1 MLPLQHVLRRHKYK
15 TLMRFRSQRVKDMT
29 VCAST
34 RMTRYSTWRTVD
46 YLSDQ
51 ACTCMGVIL
60 ELHGGSHIVSVISAV
75 YFFCFFFVG
84 CLSCCCCG
92 ISNPNT
98 GTKFVPAMPRNSRSI
113 LVAGSQAVKVT
124 HMEPVTVARQT
135 AYAMARNFN
144 FACQ

>member
-1 MLPLQHVLRRHKYK
+1 MHVEDCGLLIRSGVHVHGRNLGIARRVAY
-15 TLMRFRSQRVKDMT
+15 RVGYQR
-29 VCAST
+29 C
-34 RMTRYSTWRTVD
+34 
-46 YLSDQ
+46 
-51 ACTCMGVIL
+51 IL
-60 ELHGGSHIVSVISAV
+60 FL
-75 YFFCFFFVG
+75 FFFVG

-113 LVAGSQAVKVT
+113 LVAGSQDVKVT

-135 AYAMARNFN
+135 VYAMARNFN